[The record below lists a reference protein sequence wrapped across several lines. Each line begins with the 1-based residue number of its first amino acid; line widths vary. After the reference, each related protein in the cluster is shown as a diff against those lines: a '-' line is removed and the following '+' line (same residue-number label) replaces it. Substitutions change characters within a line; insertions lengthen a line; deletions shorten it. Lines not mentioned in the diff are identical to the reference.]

1 MQMPNLQ
8 TDRLVIRPF
17 CADDLEAAFRILD
30 VELADANTGT
40 DGAQSREQRRA
51 WLEWSVMNYEQ
62 LAYMHQP
69 PLGDRAI
76 ELRSSGELIGA
87 CGYNP
92 ALGPYALLPGFA
104 AGAGDPRR
112 FTLEIG
118 LYWAISPAHQR
129 QGYASEAAR
138 ALIDYAFAQLNLQ
151 RIVATTAYDN
161 AASIAVMRKAGMR
174 IEQNP
179 DTEPPWF
186 QVVGIKDADL

>member
-1 MQMPNLQ
+1 MHMPDLQ
-8 TDRLVIRPF
+8 TDRLIIRPF
-17 CADDLEAAFRILD
+17 RVEDLDAAYRILD
-30 VELADANTGT
+30 VELAEANTGT

-51 WLEWSVMNYEQ
+51 WLEWSVLNYKQ

-76 ELRSSGELIGA
+76 ELRANGELIGA

-104 AGAGDPRR
+104 DGAPDPGR

-138 ALIDYAFAQLNLQ
+138 ALLDYGFAHMQLA
-151 RIVATTAYDN
+151 RIVATTAHDN
-161 AASIAVMRKAGMR
+161 LASQAVMRKAGLR
-174 IEQNP
+174 LERNP
-179 DTEPPWF
+179 HPEPFWF
-186 QVVGIKDADL
+186 QVVGLIEHP